1 MGTGDGRLRTEVC
14 VIIVRI
20 VHLMTQNGVLMQLT
34 LTPEQA
40 EFIHQELTIGH
51 YANANDLV
59 ADALQLLAKRRRHDE
74 WEKDV
79 KEKVA
84 IAAAEL
90 ERGEGIDGET
100 AIAAIK
106 ARLHQRHQA

>member
-1 MGTGDGRLRTEVC
+1 
-14 VIIVRI
+14 
-20 VHLMTQNGVLMQLT
+20 MQLT

-40 EFIHQELTIGH
+40 DVIQQELTIGH
-51 YANANDLV
+51 YANATDLV
-59 ADALQLLAKRRRHDE
+59 ADALQLLANRRRHDE

-79 KEKVA
+79 KEKVS

-90 ERGEGIDGET
+90 ARGEGVDGET
-100 AIAAIK
+100 AIAALK

>member
-1 MGTGDGRLRTEVC
+1 
-14 VIIVRI
+14 
-20 VHLMTQNGVLMQLT
+20 MQLT

-40 EFIHQELTIGH
+40 QFIQQELTIGH

-59 ADALQLLAKRRRHDE
+59 ADAFQLLADRRRHDG
-74 WEKDV
+74 WEQDI

-90 ERGEGIDGET
+90 ERGEGVDGET
-100 AIAAIK
+100 AIAALK

>member
-1 MGTGDGRLRTEVC
+1 MGTGDGRLGTEVC
-14 VIIVRI
+14 VIIVGI
-20 VHLMTQNGVLMQLT
+20 VHLMTQNGVPMQLT

-59 ADALQLLAKRRRHDE
+59 TDALQLLAKRRRHDE
-74 WEKDV
+74 W
-79 KEKVA
+79 EKVA

-100 AIAAIK
+100 AIAALK
-106 ARLHQRHQA
+106 AHLHQRHQA

>member
-1 MGTGDGRLRTEVC
+1 M
-14 VIIVRI
+14 I
-20 VHLMTQNGVLMQLT
+20 QNGAPMQLT

-40 EFIHQELTIGH
+40 EFIQQELTIGH

-59 ADALQLLAKRRRHDE
+59 ADALKLLANHRHDE

-84 IAAAEL
+84 IAAVEL
-90 ERGEGIDGET
+90 ARGEGVEGET
-100 AIAAIK
+100 AIAALK